1 MYKPRLLAPG
11 PVEVPPQVLEASAR
25 QVIHHRTDAFKHLF
39 TEVRE
44 KLAQLA
50 QVPGEDVLVLA
61 GSGTAGFEAGLLASV
76 PRGSK
81 VIGISAGKF
90 GERWVKLARH
100 YGYEVVEYGLEWG
113 SVAQPEEVRDLL
125 KEHPDTAAVM
135 TTHSETSTGAL
146 HDVEAISRVIH
157 ETTPD
162 ALFLVDCVTSL
173 GVTELRPKEWK
184 LDGIFSGSQKGLM
197 TLPGLAFAWLS
208 ERAWARG
215 GDTPTFYLDL
225 HKERKSQQK
234 GQTAYTP
241 AVSLV
246 YGLDVALD
254 MLLEEG
260 IENVWTRRE
269 RMNRAILEAAKVL
282 DCCAYAERISPAVA
296 ALRAPEEVE
305 APAIVKG
312 FAARGV
318 RIAGGQD
325 HAKPVL
331 FRPSVMGYADPYD
344 AVTIVAVLEDVL
356 RELGREV
363 PYGQAVGQALRVL
376 SE

>member
-11 PVEVPPQVLEASAR
+11 PVEVPPQVLEASSR
-25 QVIHHRTDAFKHLF
+25 QVMHHRTDVFKHLF
-39 TEVRE
+39 VEVRE

-50 QVPGEDVLVLA
+50 QVPGEDVLILA

-81 VIGISAGKF
+81 VLGISAGKF

-113 SVAQPEEVRDLL
+113 SVAQPEAVRDLL

-146 HDVEAISRVIH
+146 HNIEAISRVIQ
-157 ETTPD
+157 EVTPD

-197 TLPGLAFAWLS
+197 TPPGLAFAWLS
-208 ERAWARG
+208 KRAWARG

-225 HKERKSQQK
+225 HKERRSQQQ

-246 YGLDVALD
+246 YGLNVALN
-254 MLLEEG
+254 MLLDEG
-260 IENVWTRRE
+260 IENVWARRE

-282 DCCAYAERISPAVA
+282 DCCAYAERVSPAVA
-296 ALRAPEEVE
+296 ALRAPEGVD